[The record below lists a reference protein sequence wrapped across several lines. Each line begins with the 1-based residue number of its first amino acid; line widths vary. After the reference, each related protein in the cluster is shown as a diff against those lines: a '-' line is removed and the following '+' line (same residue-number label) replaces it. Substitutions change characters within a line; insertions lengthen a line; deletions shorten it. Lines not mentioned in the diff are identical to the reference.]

1 MNKKEYFVLF
11 LISLTV
17 LSVSLVFQRVP
28 GFMDSEYYYL
38 GGKTL
43 ASGET
48 SMPVIWNYLDQPES
62 LPHPLF
68 TYWMPLPSI
77 VTLLSILIFGSSKF
91 IISRILFWILAAGI
105 SPFSA
110 YVSFSIS
117 RNRFSAWIT
126 GLLAILSGYYF
137 KFYSINETITP
148 YIILGGLFLI
158 IFSKLFDIEKNFSR
172 GILCFLGGLIAG
184 LMHMTRVDGFII
196 FIFGICIIS
205 IYFLQKL
212 KTGKDTIWKWLQY
225 LMIYIMG
232 YFLIA
237 GWWYIRNL
245 DLYNSFF
252 SPASSKALW
261 IATYDD
267 TFIYPAGTLNINYW
281 LTNSLPLKLGQIW
294 SALKSNFSTTF
305 AVQANIFGFPLF
317 LIGLAKLRK
326 KPIII
331 IASAIWCSFFI
342 LMTFVFSLAGER
354 GGFLH
359 SAASVQ
365 IIFWCLISEGL
376 TIFIQWGIRNRGWKL
391 IRSRI
396 MFGTALILFSVIF
409 TFSLYYQSV
418 IGDSSTNY
426 IWEAD
431 NLKYREDEEIIKL
444 SANSKKDVIMV
455 NNPVGY
461 YYETGRWSVV
471 VPNTNI
477 ENFPELI
484 TRFNIKYIVIDKNL
498 PEKLKNPQELENLL
512 NLKLLKQFEGGRRI
526 YAIQ

>member
-1 MNKKEYFVLF
+1 MNKKEFIVLF
-11 LISLTV
+11 LLSLTV
-17 LSVSLVFQRVP
+17 LSVSLIFQRVP

-48 SMPVIWNYLDQPES
+48 NIPVIWNYLDQPES

-77 VTLLSILIFGSSKF
+77 ITLVSILIFGSSKF
-91 IISRILFWILAAGI
+91 VISRILFWILAAGI
-105 SPFSA
+105 APLSA
-110 YVSFSIS
+110 YISFTIS

-126 GLLAILSGYYF
+126 GLLAIFSGYYF

-158 IFSKLFDIEKNFSR
+158 IFSKLFDNDTISP
-172 GILCFLGGLIAG
+172 GILCFLGGLVAG

-205 IYFLQKL
+205 FIFFQQL
-212 KTGKDTIWKWLQY
+212 KVSKDAIWKWLLY
-225 LMIYIMG
+225 LVIYLMG
-232 YFLIA
+232 YFLIT

-245 DLYNSFF
+245 ELYNSIF

-267 TFIYPAGTLNINYW
+267 TFIYPASLLNINYW
-281 LTNSLPLKLGQIW
+281 LANGLPLKLGQIW
-294 SALKSNFSTTF
+294 NAVKSNLSTTF
-305 AVQANIFGFPLF
+305 AVQANIFGLPLF
-317 LIGLAKLRK
+317 AIGLAKLRK
-326 KPIII
+326 KPMIIM
-331 IASAIWCSFFI
+331 ASVIWCLFFF

-376 TIFIQWGIRNRGWKL
+376 TIFINWGIRKRGWKL
-391 IRSRI
+391 GRSQI
-396 MFGTALILFSVIF
+396 MFGTALILFSAIF
-409 TFSLYYQSV
+409 TFSLYYQNV
-418 IGDSSTNY
+418 IGDSSNNY
-426 IWEAD
+426 TWEAD
-431 NLKYREDEEIIKL
+431 NSKYREIEETIKL
-444 SANSKKDVIMV
+444 SANSIKDVVMI

-461 YYETGRWSVV
+461 YYETNRWSVV
-471 VPNTNI
+471 IPNSDATK
-477 ENFPELI
+477 FPELI
-484 TRFNIKYIVIDKNL
+484 TLFNIKYIVIDKNL
-498 PEKLKNPQELENLL
+498 PDKLIDPQDLVKLL
-512 NLKLLKQFEGGRRI
+512 NLKLIKQFEDGRKI